1 MLISVVWYFSGREMK
16 DAVGTMK
23 FAFSI
28 PRGIT
33 LTRTMMMNTVE
44 WIKLMVGSYAK

>member
-1 MLISVVWYFSGREMK
+1 LCGAFSGREIK